1 MKKVFLGL
9 LTLLIIASG
18 GLYTFYIQSLKPMEQ
33 GESVIIE
40 IPKGSSTKSIG
51 QVLQKNG
58 LVHNG
63 FTFAL
68 YVRNQGKGSQLQ
80 AGKYQFTRGES
91 VDQIIDRLVE
101 GDVYVSTTPVTIPEG
116 YTVAQIAD
124 LLTEKGLV
132 NKKEFL
138 QEVNHGDFSYEFIK
152 QIPKDRQLKYRLE
165 GYLFPKTYEM
175 KEGITA
181 HEIITMMLDQFQEE
195 LNHSWREKLK
205 SNGLTLHDA
214 ITLASIVEREVVV
227 DKERPIVAGVYFNR
241 LAQDIMLQ
249 ADATIQYALGNQK
262 AKLTYKDLELESLY
276 NTYKYKGLPPG
287 PIASPGIKSIEAVVQ
302 PQKNRYL
309 FYVTKKDGSGE
320 HYFSETYQQH
330 LHNIALSKKQKK

>member
-1 MKKVFLGL
+1 MKKAFLGL
-9 LTLLIIASG
+9 LILLIIASG
-18 GLYTFYIQSLKPMEQ
+18 GLYTFYIQSLKSMEQ
-33 GESVIIE
+33 GDSVIVE
-40 IPKGSSTKSIG
+40 IPKGSSTKTIG
-51 QVLQKNG
+51 QVLEKNG
-58 LVHNG
+58 LIHNG

-68 YVRNQGKGSQLQ
+68 YVRKQGKGSQLQ

-101 GDVYVSTTPVTIPEG
+101 GDVYVSTTPITIPEG

-124 LLTEKGLV
+124 FLTEKGLV
-132 NKKEFL
+132 NKEEFL
-138 QEVNHGDFSYEFIK
+138 KEVNHGDFPYEFVK
-152 QIPKDRQLKYRLE
+152 QIPKDRATKYRLE
-165 GYLFPKTYEM
+165 GYLFPKTYELR
-175 KEGITA
+175 EGITA
-181 HEIITMMLDQFQEE
+181 HEIITMMLDQFQQEWDP
-195 LNHSWREKLK
+195 SWQEKLK

-241 LAQDIMLQ
+241 LAGDIMLQ

-262 AKLTYKDLELESLY
+262 AKLTYKDLELDSLY

-302 PQKNRYL
+302 PQKNHYL